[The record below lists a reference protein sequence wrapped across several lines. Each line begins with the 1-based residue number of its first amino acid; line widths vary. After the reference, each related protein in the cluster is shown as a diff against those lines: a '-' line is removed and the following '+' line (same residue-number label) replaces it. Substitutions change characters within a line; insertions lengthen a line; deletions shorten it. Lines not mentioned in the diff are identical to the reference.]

1 MQGRE
6 IMILRSSIASL
17 KQYNQYLLKRN
28 EVLESLVK
36 KYKKFLEDLQ
46 NKEEEEEHEK
56 IWLQRKESPIFIL
69 SVGTGKLLMENEFGI
84 ELSVSYVYI
93 IIKQT
98 K

>member
-1 MQGRE
+1 MKLTDTQKKQIEEDLAAFTNEYAGKTKEERKQKGQFFTP
-6 IMILRSSIASL
+6 ASL

-56 IWLQRKESPIFIL
+56 I
-69 SVGTGKLLMENEFGI
+69 
-84 ELSVSYVYI
+84 Y
-93 IIKQT
+93 
-98 K
+98 

>member
-6 IMILRSSIASL
+6 ILILRSSIANL

-46 NKEEEEEHEK
+46 NKEEEEENGKK
-56 IWLQRKESPIFIL
+56 IH
-69 SVGTGKLLMENEFGI
+69 
-84 ELSVSYVYI
+84 
-93 IIKQT
+93 
-98 K
+98 

>member
-56 IWLQRKESPIFIL
+56 I
-69 SVGTGKLLMENEFGI
+69 
-84 ELSVSYVYI
+84 Y
-93 IIKQT
+93 
-98 K
+98 